1 MQAIINEWQLGNALN
16 QALQQ
21 QHRADFS
28 LWLAF
33 LSPAVDDMAAFSTPA
48 SVTDKLEHNLYQQ
61 FSIQK
66 ARGVA
71 WQAGDNERLFCQSL
85 AAQHS
90 LAQLKLQ
97 DALTPEPWVLQD
109 NPKKLADSVL
119 ANLDV
124 HCIRR
129 LQGDEKPVVT
139 TDETALY
146 EILDNLAT
154 HPQFV

>member
-1 MQAIINEWQLGNALN
+1 MQAIINEWQLGSSLN

-33 LSPAVDDMAAFSTPA
+33 LSPVVNDMAAFATPI
-48 SVTDKLEHNLYQQ
+48 SVTDKPEHNLYQQ
-61 FSIQK
+61 LAIQK
-66 ARGVA
+66 ARSVA
-71 WQAGDNERLFCQSL
+71 WQSGDNERLFFQSL
-85 AAQHS
+85 AAQDS

-109 NPKKLADSVL
+109 NSKKLADAVL
-119 ANLDV
+119 ANLDL
-124 HCIRR
+124 HCRRR
-129 LQGDEKPVVT
+129 LQGDEIQKGT

-146 EILDNLAT
+146 EMLENLAA